1 MESLE
6 DFKDFDGANNS
17 IQFIKNISIRSTSE
31 NLRINDKREINTKK
45 IKQGE
50 VDSNIYY
57 KNSIPFLILIIM
69 QNYLRS

>member
-1 MESLE
+1 MESLG

-17 IQFIKNISIRSTSE
+17 IQFIKKIPIRSTSE
-31 NLRINDKREINTKK
+31 HLRINDKSEINTKK

-57 KNSIPFLILIIM
+57 KKFQVEARNNRTLQDIF
-69 QNYLRS
+69 R